1 MLRFWMKPVDLC
13 RHFPTQEK
21 NWEIYREFFE
31 FDAEIAELCPKYA
44 NLVQKQGINSEFP
57 LLTLMNKRHL
67 LPHLS

>member
-31 FDAEIAELCPKYA
+31 FDAEIAEFCPKYA
-44 NLVQKQGINSEFP
+44 NLV
-57 LLTLMNKRHL
+57 
-67 LPHLS
+67 